1 MDDARL
7 LAALEDALARLE
19 VAVRVESFAAEAR
32 RPGGLVRLRGAH
44 VVLVGAHASIT
55 ERIDVLAKALRALDT
70 SSLYLP
76 PAVRARIDAA

>member
-19 VAVRVESFAAEAR
+19 VAVRVESFAPEAR

-44 VVLVGAHASIT
+44 VVLVGAHAST
-55 ERIDVLAKALRALDT
+55 AERIDVLAKALRALDT
-70 SSLYLP
+70 SALFLP
-76 PAVRARIDAA
+76 PAVRARIEGS